1 MIGNRPATLGPQTT
15 VPAPVLGMDDYPPP
29 AKAYWWTTTL
39 VGAAALVLALLDL
52 SHLDHSTLLEVACGA
67 AIAALSG
74 LFPVR
79 IPGTKT
85 SLAGAELFIFLLLLV
100 HGPAAATIAAAAE
113 AAVGSLRTSK
123 RWTSRIG
130 SPTMAAMAMYGCG
143 AAFSLATTAARNQG
157 ALSNSWLLVALF
169 TFAIGY
175 FACSTLLM
183 ASLIT
188 LKNGKAVKVPR
199 ILSANSWIGLAYLAS
214 AAIAGLVYIDDH
226 RFVTPALLAAV
237 PIIAMFLATINARFR
252 QSEAA
257 ERELAQLQQSET
269 RLRSAFTHAAVGMLL
284 LSPEGRIVQANDA
297 LAALLGRTTAECTGI
312 ALWQL
317 AHPDDAD
324 ALQAQIRRMLH
335 GVGSPRT
342 IEHRFQHPTGHPVWL
357 LLNPSPFGDGLSIM
371 VTASADPSARPP
383 PATA

>member
-1 MIGNRPATLGPQTT
+1 
-15 VPAPVLGMDDYPPP
+15 
-29 AKAYWWTTTL
+29 
-39 VGAAALVLALLDL
+39 
-52 SHLDHSTLLEVACGA
+52 
-67 AIAALSG
+67 
-74 LFPVR
+74 
-79 IPGTKT
+79 
-85 SLAGAELFIFLLLLV
+85 
-100 HGPAAATIAAAAE
+100 
-113 AAVGSLRTSK
+113 
-123 RWTSRIG
+123 
-130 SPTMAAMAMYGCG
+130 
-143 AAFSLATTAARNQG
+143 
-157 ALSNSWLLVALF
+157 
-169 TFAIGY
+169 
-175 FACSTLLM
+175 
-183 ASLIT
+183 
-188 LKNGKAVKVPR
+188 
-199 ILSANSWIGLAYLAS
+199 
-214 AAIAGLVYIDDH
+214 
-226 RFVTPALLAAV
+226 
-237 PIIAMFLATINARFR
+237 MFLATINARFR

-324 ALQAQIRRMLH
+324 SLQAAMRRMLD

-342 IEHRFQHPTGHPVWL
+342 TEHRFQHATGHPVWL

>member
-1 MIGNRPATLGPQTT
+1 MTGNRPATLGPQT
-15 VPAPVLGMDDYPPP
+15 PMKAPVLGMDDYTPQ

-39 VGAAALVLALLDL
+39 VGAAVLGLALLDV
-52 SHLDHSTLLEVACGA
+52 SHLDGAVILQVACGA
-67 AIAALSG
+67 AIAALTG

-113 AAVGSLRTSK
+113 AAVGSFRTSK

-130 SPTMAAMAMYGCG
+130 SPTMAALAMFACG
-143 AAFSLATTAARNQG
+143 AAFTLATSAARIEG
-157 ALSNSWLLVALF
+157 VLSNSWLFVVLF

-188 LKNGKAVKVPR
+188 LKNGKAVNVQR
-199 ILSANSWIGLAYLAS
+199 ILSSNSWIGLAYLAS
-214 AAIAGLVYIDDH
+214 AAIAGLVYIDDD

-324 ALQAQIRRMLH
+324 SLQAAMRRMLD
-335 GVGSPRT
+335 GVLSPRT
-342 IEHRFQHPTGHPVWL
+342 TEHRFQHPTGHQLWL

-371 VTASADPSARPP
+371 VTASADPSARRP

>member
-1 MIGNRPATLGPQTT
+1 MISNRPATLGPQA
-15 VPAPVLGMDDYPPP
+15 PMKAPVLGMDDYTPQ
-29 AKAYWWTTTL
+29 AKIYWWTTTL
-39 VGAAALVLALLDL
+39 VGAAALYLALLDVV
-52 SHLDHSTLLEVACGA
+52 HLEGAVMLQVGCGI

-85 SLAGAELFIFLLLLV
+85 SLAGAELFIFLLLII

-113 AAVGSLRTSK
+113 AAVGSCRTSK

-130 SPTMAAMAMYGCG
+130 SPTMAALAMYGCG
-143 AAFSLATTAARNQG
+143 AAFTLATSAARSEG
-157 ALSNSWLLVALF
+157 VLSNSWLFVVLF

-183 ASLIT
+183 ASLIA
-188 LKNGKAVKVPR
+188 LKKGETVNVRR
-199 ILSANSWIGLAYLAS
+199 ILSANSWIGLTYLAS
-214 AAIAGLVYIDDH
+214 AAMAGLVYVYDA

-237 PIIAMFLATINARFR
+237 PIIAMFLATINSRFR

-257 ERELAQLQQSET
+257 ERRVAQLQESEA

-284 LSPEGRIVQANDA
+284 VSRDGCILQANDA
-297 LAALLGRTTAECTGI
+297 LAAMLGRTSAECTGI
-312 ALWQL
+312 ALWKL

-324 ALQAQIRRMLH
+324 SLQAQLRGMLD
-335 GVGSPRT
+335 GTVSPRAT
-342 IEHRFQHPTGHPVWL
+342 EHRFQHVTGHELWM
-357 LLNPSPFGDGLSIM
+357 LLNTSLFSEGLSIM
-371 VTASADPSARPP
+371 VTASVDPGARRAPG
-383 PATA
+383 TA

>member
-1 MIGNRPATLGPQTT
+1 
-15 VPAPVLGMDDYPPP
+15 
-29 AKAYWWTTTL
+29 
-39 VGAAALVLALLDL
+39 
-52 SHLDHSTLLEVACGA
+52 
-67 AIAALSG
+67 
-74 LFPVR
+74 
-79 IPGTKT
+79 
-85 SLAGAELFIFLLLLV
+85 
-100 HGPAAATIAAAAE
+100 
-113 AAVGSLRTSK
+113 
-123 RWTSRIG
+123 
-130 SPTMAAMAMYGCG
+130 MAAMAMYGCG

-175 FACSTLLM
+175 FACRTLLM

-188 LKNGKAVKVPR
+188 LKTGKPVNVRR

-214 AAIAGLVYIDDH
+214 AAIAGLVYIDDD
-226 RFVTPALLAAV
+226 RFVAPALLAAV
-237 PIIAMFLATINARFR
+237 PIIAIFLATINARFR

-257 ERELAQLQQSET
+257 ERELAQLQASET

-324 ALQAQIRRMLH
+324 SLQAAMRRMP
-335 GVGSPRT
+335 GRVVSPRT
-342 IEHRFQHPTGHPVWL
+342 PAQRCQHATRHQ
-357 LLNPSPFGDGLSIM
+357 
-371 VTASADPSARPP
+371 RPLVP
-383 PATA
+383 NTSRLCHC